1 MRFLRRFSRDDNGA
15 AMVEFALVC
24 AVFTAMLM
32 GFLET
37 GFASWSKNS
46 VFSDAREGARYA
58 MVRGSTATSHVA
70 TSDSVKAYVRS
81 RTSLDSIRVTITWPT
96 DNNPGSKVWVHVEH
110 DVPRLGPFIPAH
122 LDSSTSKM
130 MIVF

>member
-1 MRFLRRFSRDDNGA
+1 MKFIRRFARHDSGA
-15 AMVEFALVC
+15 AMVEFAIVC

-37 GFASWSKNS
+37 GFAAWSRNS

-58 MVRGSTATSHVA
+58 MVRGSTATGHIAS
-70 TSDSVKAYVRS
+70 SDSVLAYVKS
-81 RTSLDSIRVTITWPT
+81 KTSLDSIRVTTTWHS
-96 DNNPGSKVWVHVEH
+96 DNQPGSTVWVHVEH

>member
-1 MRFLRRFSRDDNGA
+1 MKFLRRFSRDDSGA
-15 AMVEFALVC
+15 AMVEFALVS

-37 GFASWSKNS
+37 GFASWSRNS

-58 MVRGSTATSHVA
+58 MVRGSTATGHIAS
-70 TSDSVKAYVRS
+70 SDSVSAYVRS
-81 RTSLDSIRVTITWPT
+81 RTSLDSIRITTTWHS
-96 DNNPGSKVWVHVEH
+96 DNHPGATLWVHVEH